1 MKMTLTS
8 KEIFLRL
15 VESLNQSN
23 RHDSKDVIEIAKKQ
37 YKELRELK
45 MFNRYP
51 KIGEK
56 NGN

>member
-1 MKMTLTS
+1 MSNLTS

-23 RHDSKDVIEIAKKQ
+23 RHDSKDVIGIAKKQ
-37 YKELRELK
+37 YMELRDVSL
-45 MFNRYP
+45 FNKYP
-51 KIGEK
+51 KTGVK

>member
-1 MKMTLTS
+1 MTLTS